1 MASYHIYTSTLDT
14 VHEAFITELNAAF
27 TAAGIKLRAEYSS
40 SAPCLKFYNTK
51 GAEEVLAMTGVG
63 VGANTQ
69 AGFDAKIGA
78 SDVGF
83 VPSSSY
89 ACNGRYFGIAKTAS
103 HVAILWGDDPATG
116 IQMFIIFGSNQDG
129 VPVALANTEI
139 TAGTRF
145 LQDKNP
151 KSVVL
156 DGAQNPYGLTTNA
169 APLSTVIAG
178 MEFPTTSGVSVP
190 KAYWLAFAGNFPIG
204 ATTGTLNGGAG
215 VLICGYWLL
224 LD

>member
-27 TAAGIKLRAEYSS
+27 TASGIKLRAEYGE
-40 SAPCLKFYNTK
+40 SAPFLKFYNTK
-51 GAEEVLAMTGVG
+51 GTEELLVMTGVG
-63 VGANTQ
+63 SGVNTQ

-78 SDVGF
+78 SDVSF

-103 HVAILWGDDPATG
+103 HVAILWGDDAATG
-116 IQMFIIFGSNQDG
+116 VQMFIIFGSNQNG
-129 VPVALANTEI
+129 VPVALANTDI
-139 TAGTRF
+139 TANVRF

-156 DGAQNPYGLTTNA
+156 DGAQNPYGLTTNS
-169 APLSTVIAG
+169 APLSTIVAG
-178 MEFPTTSGVSVP
+178 MEFPCTSGISVQ
-190 KAYWLAFAGNFPIG
+190 KAYWLPFAGNYPIG
-204 ATTGTLNGGAG
+204 ATTGTINGKTG